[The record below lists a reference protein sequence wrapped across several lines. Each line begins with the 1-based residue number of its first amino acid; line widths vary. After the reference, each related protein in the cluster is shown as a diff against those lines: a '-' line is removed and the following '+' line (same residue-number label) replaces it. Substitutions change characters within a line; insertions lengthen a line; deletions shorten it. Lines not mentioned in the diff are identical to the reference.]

1 MYYKNITRQ
10 PSYKNKKLGGKNY
23 GISRKKINVGT
34 YKGKLEKAIKRQ
46 IFVKKELQNDTTLL
60 EHLEAKKTAGDP
72 IDNSVYS
79 NYDEWIENIKKQIK
93 TSENTLSNIE
103 LKKIQVEAFEVFL
116 AQN

>member
-1 MYYKNITRQ
+1 MELVE
-10 PSYKNKKLGGKNY
+10 KKSML
-23 GISRKKINVGT
+23 GT

-46 IFVKKELQNDTTLL
+46 IFVKKELQNDMTLL

-79 NYDEWIENIKKQIK
+79 NSDEWIEHVKKQIK

>member
-1 MYYKNITRQ
+1 MELVE
-10 PSYKNKKLGGKNY
+10 KKSML
-23 GISRKKINVGT
+23 GT
-34 YKGKLEKAIKRQ
+34 YKGKVEKAIKRQ
-46 IFVKKELQNDTTLL
+46 IFVKKELQNDMTLL

-79 NYDEWIENIKKQIK
+79 NYDEWIENVKKQIK

>member
-1 MYYKNITRQ
+1 MELVE
-10 PSYKNKKLGGKNY
+10 KKSML
-23 GISRKKINVGT
+23 GT

-46 IFVKKELQNDTTLL
+46 IFVKKELQNDMTLL

-79 NYDEWIENIKKQIK
+79 NYDEWIENVKKQIK

>member
-1 MYYKNITRQ
+1 MELVE
-10 PSYKNKKLGGKNY
+10 KKSML
-23 GISRKKINVGT
+23 GT

-46 IFVKKELQNDTTLL
+46 IFVKNELQNDTTLL
-60 EHLEAKKTAGDP
+60 EHLEAKKTAGDS

-79 NYDEWIENIKKQIK
+79 NYDEWIENVKKQIK

-103 LKKIQVEAFEVFL
+103 LKKIQVEAFEIFL

>member
-1 MYYKNITRQ
+1 MELVE
-10 PSYKNKKLGGKNY
+10 KKSML
-23 GISRKKINVGT
+23 GT

-60 EHLEAKKTAGDP
+60 ENLEAKKTAGDP

>member
-1 MYYKNITRQ
+1 MELVE
-10 PSYKNKKLGGKNY
+10 KKSML
-23 GISRKKINVGT
+23 GT

-46 IFVKKELQNDTTLL
+46 IFVEKELQNDTTLL

-79 NYDEWIENIKKQIK
+79 NYDEWIENVKKQIK

>member
-1 MYYKNITRQ
+1 MELVE
-10 PSYKNKKLGGKNY
+10 KKSML
-23 GISRKKINVGT
+23 GT
-34 YKGKLEKAIKRQ
+34 YKGKLEKGIKRQ

-79 NYDEWIENIKKQIK
+79 NYDEWIENVKKQIK

>member
-1 MYYKNITRQ
+1 MELVE
-10 PSYKNKKLGGKNY
+10 KKSML
-23 GISRKKINVGT
+23 GT

-46 IFVKKELQNDTTLL
+46 IFVEKELQNDTTLL

-79 NYDEWIENIKKQIK
+79 NYDEWIENVKKQIK

-116 AQN
+116 AKN

>member
-1 MYYKNITRQ
+1 MELVE
-10 PSYKNKKLGGKNY
+10 KKSML
-23 GISRKKINVGT
+23 GT

-46 IFVKKELQNDTTLL
+46 IFVEKELQNDTTLL
-60 EHLEAKKTAGDP
+60 EHLEVKKTAGDP

-79 NYDEWIENIKKQIK
+79 NYDEWIENVKKQIK

>member
-1 MYYKNITRQ
+1 MELVE
-10 PSYKNKKLGGKNY
+10 KKSML
-23 GISRKKINVGT
+23 GT

-79 NYDEWIENIKKQIK
+79 N
-93 TSENTLSNIE
+93 
-103 LKKIQVEAFEVFL
+103 
-116 AQN
+116 

>member
-1 MYYKNITRQ
+1 MELVE
-10 PSYKNKKLGGKNY
+10 KKSML
-23 GISRKKINVGT
+23 GT

-46 IFVKKELQNDTTLL
+46 IFVKKELQNDMTLL

-72 IDNSVYS
+72 LDNSVYS
-79 NYDEWIENIKKQIK
+79 NYDEWIENVKKQIK

>member
-1 MYYKNITRQ
+1 MELVE
-10 PSYKNKKLGGKNY
+10 KKSML
-23 GISRKKINVGT
+23 GT

-72 IDNSVYS
+72 IDNSIYS
-79 NYDEWIENIKKQIK
+79 NYDEWIENVKKQIK

-103 LKKIQVEAFEVFL
+103 FKKIQVEAFEVFL

>member
-1 MYYKNITRQ
+1 MELVE
-10 PSYKNKKLGGKNY
+10 KKSML
-23 GISRKKINVGT
+23 GT
-34 YKGKLEKAIKRQ
+34 YKGKLEQAIKRQ
-46 IFVKKELQNDTTLL
+46 IFVEKELQNDTTLL

-79 NYDEWIENIKKQIK
+79 NYDEWIENVKKQIK

-116 AQN
+116 AKN

>member
-1 MYYKNITRQ
+1 MELVE
-10 PSYKNKKLGGKNY
+10 KKSMLG
-23 GISRKKINVGT
+23 T
-34 YKGKLEKAIKRQ
+34 CKGKLEKAIKRQ

-79 NYDEWIENIKKQIK
+79 NYDEWIENVKKQIK

>member
-1 MYYKNITRQ
+1 MELVE
-10 PSYKNKKLGGKNY
+10 KKSML
-23 GISRKKINVGT
+23 GT

-46 IFVKKELQNDTTLL
+46 IFVKKELQNDMTLL
-60 EHLEAKKTAGDP
+60 EHLEAKKTAGDQ

-79 NYDEWIENIKKQIK
+79 NYDEWIENVKKQIK

>member
-1 MYYKNITRQ
+1 MELVE
-10 PSYKNKKLGGKNY
+10 KKSML
-23 GISRKKINVGT
+23 GT

-46 IFVKKELQNDTTLL
+46 IFVKKELQNDTTPL

-79 NYDEWIENIKKQIK
+79 NYDEWIENVKKQIK

-103 LKKIQVEAFEVFL
+103 LKKIQVEAFEVYL

>member
-1 MYYKNITRQ
+1 MELVE
-10 PSYKNKKLGGKNY
+10 KKSML
-23 GISRKKINVGT
+23 GT

-60 EHLEAKKTAGDP
+60 EHLEAKKTAGDS

-79 NYDEWIENIKKQIK
+79 NYDERIENVKKQIK